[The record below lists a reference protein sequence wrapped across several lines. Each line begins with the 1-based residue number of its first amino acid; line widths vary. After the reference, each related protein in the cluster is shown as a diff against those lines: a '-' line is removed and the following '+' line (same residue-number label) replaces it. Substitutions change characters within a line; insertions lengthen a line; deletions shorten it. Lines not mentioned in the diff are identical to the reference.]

1 MRIHTYENKDTL
13 TPDNA
18 LAYLKEGN
26 LRFVNNIRVNRDLLQ
41 LVDQYSTGQFPF
53 AAILGCSDSRV
64 PVELIF
70 DQGLG
75 DLFVVRLAG
84 NIASTN
90 AIGSLEF
97 SCKVLGSKIIVVLG
111 HTECGAVK
119 SACDSV
125 ELGNVTSVLKHI
137 EPAIALEK
145 EILANRNSKN
155 KEFVHKVLHHNLDYQ
170 IETILRQSDILRELF
185 FQHQVAIVGALY
197 DIKTGMVSF
206 YEDAAEKYREK
217 ALMKSVLS

>member
-13 TPDNA
+13 TPENA

-26 LRFVNNIRVNRDLLQ
+26 LRFVSNIRVNRDLLQ

-145 EILANRNSKN
+145 DILTNRNSKN

-170 IETILRQSDILRELF
+170 IETILQQSDILRELF
-185 FQHQVAIVGALY
+185 FQHQIAIVGALY
-197 DIKTGMVSF
+197 DINTGMVSF

-217 ALMKSVLS
+217 ALMRSVLS

>member
-13 TPDNA
+13 TPENA

-145 EILANRNSKN
+145 DILTNRNSKN

-170 IETILRQSDILRELF
+170 IETILQQSDILRELF
-185 FQHQVAIVGALY
+185 FQHQIAIVGALY
-197 DIKTGMVSF
+197 DINTGMVSF

-217 ALMKSVLS
+217 ALMRSVLS